1 MSGTTHETAQRA
13 QTTVEVRCTGHV
25 RDAVGEPHMRFTF
38 EGTTLRAFLE
48 AFCDR
53 YDVADL
59 LIAETESDAATEGWA
74 PELESLPGTWKKNPE
89 GDQTRCYAR
98 VTVDGQ
104 FNEHLD
110 GLDTELDGEDRI
122 GLLYPFIFC
131 C

>member
-1 MSGTTHETAQRA
+1 MNGTAHEGTQRA
-13 QTTVEVRCTGHV
+13 RTTVEVRCTGHV
-25 RDAVGEPHMRFTF
+25 RDAVGEPHMDFTF

-48 AFCDR
+48 AFCER

-74 PELESLPGTWKKNPE
+74 PELESLPGTWEKNPE

-110 GLDTELDGEDRI
+110 GLDTELDGGERI